1 MKKYKK
7 LILLFLIIIAFG
19 CIISPIVKI
28 PLDFMLE
35 RTNFLAKSV
44 DYKDGIY
51 DFGKVMRRV
60 LMLAALIVFV
70 FFGKSLK
77 IVTLISSAIRLRQG
91 FFRQFLF
98 GFLMAGISLLI
109 YYSLAILFGA
119 WMIHVDFDSAGIIVS
134 KIIKYVLLGCLIGFI
149 EEAFFRGFI
158 LQSFMEDMSLPIA
171 VCACSLIYSML
182 HFFRADVHVATGFQA
197 FVGFT
202 TIIQFF
208 KPLFFQ
214 FIKNLPSIIGLF
226 LVGVVLSYAFI
237 QTKSLYLSIGL
248 HSGWIFMMKADGLFL
263 VRIREMWGWFFGDS
277 KLVTGILVWFFLL
290 CILVVI
296 KRIYNN
302 THRFGVNING
312 ENLKRA
318 C

>member
-7 LILLFLIIIAFG
+7 LILLFLIIIAFS

-35 RTNFLAKSV
+35 KTSFLAKSV
-44 DYKDGIY
+44 DYKDGVY

-77 IVTLISSAIRLRQG
+77 IATLISSAIRLRHG

-158 LQSFMEDMSLPIA
+158 LQSFMEDMSLPVA
-171 VCACSLIYSML
+171 VCACSLIYSIL
-182 HFFRADVHVATGFQA
+182 HFFRVDVHVATGFQA

>member
-7 LILLFLIIIAFG
+7 LILLFLIIITFS

-35 RTNFLAKSV
+35 RTSFLTEAV

-77 IVTLISSAIRLRQG
+77 IATLISSAIRLRHG

-119 WMIHVDFDSAGIIVS
+119 WMIHVDFDSVGIIVS

-158 LQSFMEDMSLPIA
+158 LQSFMEDMSLPVA

-208 KPLFFQ
+208 KPLFF
-214 FIKNLPSIIGLF
+214 S
-226 LVGVVLSYAFI
+226 VY
-237 QTKSLYLSIGL
+237 
-248 HSGWIFMMKADGLFL
+248 
-263 VRIREMWGWFFGDS
+263 
-277 KLVTGILVWFFLL
+277 
-290 CILVVI
+290 
-296 KRIYNN
+296 
-302 THRFGVNING
+302 
-312 ENLKRA
+312 
-318 C
+318 

>member
-7 LILLFLIIIAFG
+7 LILLFLIIITFS

-35 RTNFLAKSV
+35 KTGFLAKSV

-119 WMIHVDFDSAGIIVS
+119 WMIHVDFDSVGIIVS
-134 KIIKYVLLGCLIGFI
+134 KIIKYILLGCLIGFI

-158 LQSFMEDMSLPIA
+158 LQSFMEDMSLPVA

-302 THRFGVNING
+302 THRFGVNIDG

>member
-7 LILLFLIIIAFG
+7 LILLFLIIIAFS

-35 RTNFLAKSV
+35 RTNFLTEAV
-44 DYKDGIY
+44 DYKDGVY

-119 WMIHVDFDSAGIIVS
+119 WMIHVDFDSVGIIVS

-158 LQSFMEDMSLPIA
+158 LQSFMEDMSLPVT

-302 THRFGVNING
+302 THRFGVNIDG

>member
-7 LILLFLIIIAFG
+7 LIVLFFIIIIFSF
-19 CIISPIVKI
+19 IISPIVKI

-35 RTNFLAKSV
+35 KTGFLAKSV
-44 DYKDGIY
+44 EYKDGMY
-51 DFGKVMRRV
+51 DFGKVMRRI
-60 LMLAALIVFV
+60 LMLVALIVFI
-70 FFGKSLK
+70 FFRRSLE
-77 IVTLISSAIRLRQG
+77 IADLISSAVRLRHG
-91 FFRQFLF
+91 FFRQFLL

-109 YYSLAILFGA
+109 YYSISILFGA
-119 WMIHVDFDSAGIIVS
+119 WIIHVDFNSAGTIAS
-134 KIIKYVLLGCLIGFI
+134 KIIKYALLGCLIAFI
-149 EEAFFRGFI
+149 EEVFFRGLI
-158 LQSFMEDMSLPIA
+158 LQSFIEDMALPVA
-171 VCACSLIYSML
+171 VCACSLIYSVL
-182 HFFRADVHVATGFQA
+182 HFFKADVYVSTGFQA
-197 FVGFT
+197 SVGLT
-202 TIIQFF
+202 TIVQFF
-208 KPLFFQ
+208 KQFFSQ
-214 FIKNLPSIIGLF
+214 FIVNLPSIVGLF

-263 VRIREMWGWFFGDS
+263 VRIREMWGWLFGGS

-296 KRIYNN
+296 KKIYNN
-302 THRFGVNING
+302 THSLGVGKDG

>member
-1 MKKYKK
+1 
-7 LILLFLIIIAFG
+7 
-19 CIISPIVKI
+19 
-28 PLDFMLE
+28 MLE
-35 RTNFLAKSV
+35 RTNFLTEAV
-44 DYKDGIY
+44 DYKDGVY

-77 IVTLISSAIRLRQG
+77 ITALISSAIRLRQG

-158 LQSFMEDMSLPIA
+158 LQSFMEDMSLPVA

-197 FVGFT
+197 FVGST

-263 VRIREMWGWFFGDS
+263 VRIREMWEWFFGDS

-296 KRIYNN
+296 KKIYNN

>member
-7 LILLFLIIIAFG
+7 LILLFLIIIAFS

-35 RTNFLAKSV
+35 RTSFLAKSV

-77 IVTLISSAIRLRQG
+77 IATLISSAIRLRQG

-158 LQSFMEDMSLPIA
+158 LQSFMEDMSLPVA

-302 THRFGVNING
+302 THRFGVNIDG

>member
-7 LILLFLIIIAFG
+7 LILLFLIIIAFS

-35 RTNFLAKSV
+35 RTNFLTEAV
-44 DYKDGIY
+44 DYKDGVY

-302 THRFGVNING
+302 THRFGVNIDG

>member
-1 MKKYKK
+1 
-7 LILLFLIIIAFG
+7 
-19 CIISPIVKI
+19 
-28 PLDFMLE
+28 MLE
-35 RTNFLAKSV
+35 RTNFLAEAV
-44 DYKDGIY
+44 DYKDGVY

-77 IVTLISSAIRLRQG
+77 IVTLISSAMRLRQG

-119 WMIHVDFDSAGIIVS
+119 WIIHVDFDSAGIIVS

-158 LQSFMEDMSLPIA
+158 LQSFMKDMSLPVA

-208 KPLFFQ
+208 KPLFFE

-226 LVGVVLSYAFI
+226 LVSVVLSYAFI

-248 HSGWIFMMKADGLFL
+248 HSGWVFMMKADGLFL
-263 VRIREMWGWFFGDS
+263 VRIREIWGWFFGDS

-302 THRFGVNING
+302 THRFGVNIDG

>member
-7 LILLFLIIIAFG
+7 LILLFLIIIAFS

-35 RTNFLAKSV
+35 RTNFLTEAV
-44 DYKDGIY
+44 DYKDGVY

-60 LMLAALIVFV
+60 LMLAALIVFI

-119 WMIHVDFDSAGIIVS
+119 WIIHVDFDSAGIIVS

-158 LQSFMEDMSLPIA
+158 LQSFMEDMSLPVA

-296 KRIYNN
+296 KKIYNN
-302 THRFGVNING
+302 THRFGVNIDG

>member
-7 LILLFLIIIAFG
+7 LILLFLIIIAFS

-35 RTNFLAKSV
+35 RTNFLAEAV
-44 DYKDGIY
+44 DYKDGVY

-77 IVTLISSAIRLRQG
+77 IVTLISSAMRLRQG

-119 WMIHVDFDSAGIIVS
+119 WIIHVDFDSAGIIVS

-158 LQSFMEDMSLPIA
+158 LQSFMEDMSLPVA

-208 KPLFFQ
+208 KPLFFE

-226 LVGVVLSYAFI
+226 LVSVVLSYAFI

-248 HSGWIFMMKADGLFL
+248 HSGWVFMMKADGLFL
-263 VRIREMWGWFFGDS
+263 VRIREIWGWFFGDS

-302 THRFGVNING
+302 THRFGVNIDG

>member
-7 LILLFLIIIAFG
+7 LILLFLIIIAFS

-35 RTNFLAKSV
+35 RTNFLTEAV
-44 DYKDGIY
+44 DYKDGVY

-70 FFGKSLK
+70 FLGKSLK
-77 IVTLISSAIRLRQG
+77 IVTLISSAMRLRQG

-119 WMIHVDFDSAGIIVS
+119 WIIHVDFDSAGIIVS

-226 LVGVVLSYAFI
+226 LVSVVLSYAFI

-302 THRFGVNING
+302 THRFGVNIDG

>member
-7 LILLFLIIIAFG
+7 LILLFLIIIAFS

-35 RTNFLAKSV
+35 RTNFLTEAV
-44 DYKDGIY
+44 DYKDGVY

-119 WMIHVDFDSAGIIVS
+119 WIIHVDFDSAGIIVS

-158 LQSFMEDMSLPIA
+158 LQSFMEDMSLPVA

-302 THRFGVNING
+302 THRFGVNIDG

>member
-7 LILLFLIIIAFG
+7 LILLFLIIIAFS

-35 RTNFLAKSV
+35 RTNFLTEAV
-44 DYKDGIY
+44 DYKDGVY

-60 LMLAALIVFV
+60 LMLAALIVFI

-119 WMIHVDFDSAGIIVS
+119 WMIHVDFDSVGIIVS

-158 LQSFMEDMSLPIA
+158 LQSFMEDMSLPVA

-214 FIKNLPSIIGLF
+214 FINNLPSIIGLF
-226 LVGVVLSYAFI
+226 LVSVVLSYAFI

-302 THRFGVNING
+302 THRFGVNIDG